1 MCSVSSKNNVNT
13 DQKDGYGWCVTL
25 LRSVR
30 YGSAHTLKCVTVTSW
45 SCSDNNKGAE
55 YISSFC
61 DKPEKKNWQ
70 MERKKKKKKETKTK
84 GHIYATEL
92 YSKNQHHKS
101 LDFEKKAELIR
112 RFCFFSSYPVP
123 VQSSRLETKALFA
136 LSWSIVM
143 VTLVLFAEWKGKS
156 WYRAASQVDG
166 TTMNWAC
173 RFSAFP
179 CPENAAILLDE
190 PYIPENNS
198 VAER

>member
-1 MCSVSSKNNVNT
+1 MVTADVWPCFGQYVT
-13 DQKDGYGWCVTL
+13 DQHTRW
-25 LRSVR
+25 SVWQWR
-30 YGSAHTLKCVTVTSW
+30 RGPALTTIRALNISPPFVTSPRRRT
-45 SCSDNNKGAE
+45 
-55 YISSFC
+55 
-61 DKPEKKNWQ
+61 DKWR
-70 MERKKKKKKETKTK
+70 ERKRKKKETKTK

-92 YSKNQHHKS
+92 YSKNKHHKS